1 LRAKRI
7 FGRLYAAR
15 RSSVG
20 QETIA
25 EQLGTFVAQSRYE
38 NLPPTVVEKAKRHIL
53 DTFGAALAGAT
64 SEEAA
69 RTMAALSHTEG
80 GGPAP
85 VWGTAEQSSAQNAA
99 LLNGIAA
106 HAFELDDTGGCD
118 HSGAVVLPAAVAAL
132 SLAQQPVSGRA
143 FITAVV
149 LGYDIGRRALESFGG
164 YRPHNEAGWH
174 STGTCGT
181 FGAAAAAANLLQLSA
196 AEAKSSLGLAG
207 SFSSGLWA
215 FIHDGAMA
223 KRVHAGRAAEGGLLA
238 ALLARAGVTGPA
250 HVFEDVW
257 GGFLKTYAHAETDPG
272 ALTRDLGESWRVM
285 RCAIK
290 PYASC
295 RDTHAAVDAVGR
307 ILARRALA
315 PEEVAAVH
323 ARLSPFV
330 AGMVGGRDASTMPAA
345 QMSLPYA
352 IAARICFG
360 TAGLSAYSPERR
372 ADERL
377 RGFIERVAIDLDESV
392 IASDRASVAIVT
404 RNGERIE
411 EPTTTALGAPDNPVA
426 DRELLAKYDELAS
439 YALPKAQA
447 RALADA
453 VMSLEGVP
461 DARELLGLLA
471 HSGANAR
478 RREQA

>member
-1 LRAKRI
+1 MPRNRGALIVWLWRLMKPGKAIPPGMSMTSPSAGGSRVTSTTRPPSIKMDTPSMGTCRSRSCTIVHRARMMRRCVIAWKRAPRASAAAETLGRRFARAQPPRHNRGAWPLRAKRI

-25 EQLGTFVAQSRYE
+25 EQLGAFVAQSRYE

-85 VWGTAEQSSAQNAA
+85 VWGTAEQSSARNAA

-181 FGAAAAAANLLQLSA
+181 FGAAAAAANLFQLRA
-196 AEAKSSLGLAG
+196 AEAKSSLGLGG

-257 GGFLKTYAHAETDPG
+257 GGFTRSFAPTSADPG
-272 ALTRDLGESWRVM
+272 AWTRDLGETWRIARV
-285 RCAIK
+285 AIK
-290 PYASC
+290 P
-295 RDTHAAVDAVGR
+295 HAACR
-307 ILARRALA
+307 
-315 PEEVAAVH
+315 
-323 ARLSPFV
+323 S
-330 AGMVGGRDASTMPAA
+330 
-345 QMSLPYA
+345 
-352 IAARICFG
+352 
-360 TAGLSAYSPERR
+360 
-372 ADERL
+372 
-377 RGFIERVAIDLDESV
+377 
-392 IASDRASVAIVT
+392 
-404 RNGERIE
+404 
-411 EPTTTALGAPDNPVA
+411 
-426 DRELLAKYDELAS
+426 
-439 YALPKAQA
+439 
-447 RALADA
+447 
-453 VMSLEGVP
+453 
-461 DARELLGLLA
+461 A
-471 HSGANAR
+471 HSGIDAV
-478 RREQA
+478 

>member
-1 LRAKRI
+1 MD
-7 FGRLYAAR
+7 
-15 RSSVG
+15 
-20 QETIA
+20 QQTTA
-25 EQLGTFVAQSRYE
+25 EQLGAFVAQSRYE
-38 NLPPTVVEKAKRHIL
+38 NLPATVVEKTKRHIL

-69 RTMAALSHTEG
+69 RTMAALSDSDE

-85 VWGTAEQSSAQNAA
+85 VWGTAERTSARSAA

-132 SLAQQPVSGRA
+132 SLARQPVAGRA
-143 FITAVV
+143 FIVAVV
-149 LGYDIGRRALESFGG
+149 LGYDLGRRALEAFRG

-196 AEAKSSLGLAG
+196 AEATSALGLAG

-238 ALLARAGVTGPA
+238 AFLARAGVTGPA

-257 GGFLKTYAHAETDPG
+257 GGFLKTYAHGGTDPG

-285 RCAIK
+285 RGAIK

-307 ILARRALA
+307 ILARRALS
-315 PEEVAAVH
+315 PEEIAAVH
-323 ARLSPFV
+323 ARLSPFL
-330 AGMVGGRDASTMPAA
+330 AGMVGGRDASTLPAA

-352 IAARICFG
+352 IAARILFG

-377 RGFIERVAIDLDESV
+377 RAFLERVAIDLDESIV
-392 IASDRASVAIVT
+392 ASDRASVAIVT
-404 RNGERIE
+404 RDGERIE
-411 EPTTTALGAPDNPVA
+411 EQTTTALGAPDNPVG
-426 DRELLAKYDELAS
+426 DRELLAKYDELAA
-439 YALPKAQA
+439 YVLPKAQA
-447 RALADA
+447 RTLADG
-453 VMSLEGVP
+453 VMSLEGMP
-461 DARELLGLLA
+461 DARDLLGLLA
-471 HSGANAR
+471 RPGASAR
-478 RREQA
+478 RPGQA